1 MYNNSF
7 NYITS
12 NYYFSFMKPLH
23 LTIFLFLVFG
33 CSPIDRNA
41 GQRDWLKSLPKVE
54 THIHL
59 DGSVRLNTIWD
70 IAQADSIDLGV
81 QSIDQL
87 ESICTVREPM
97 NSLQEVLDVFWVH
110 QKVLNS
116 RVNIARVTFENVEDA
131 YNDGVVLLELR
142 FAPTFISLG
151 KDGLSNDDIIL
162 GVLDGIQAGME
173 RYDIEVGLIG
183 IGVRGMKEEDN
194 MQALLDIIKI
204 KNGAHPHASRLVGY
218 DLAAAEAGFETSSFL
233 NLITVARQGGLHI
246 TIHSGED
253 TDAEHVRKTLNIL
266 GAERIGHGVKSWD
279 DPAVIELIKEK
290 DAHLELSVTSNWLT
304 KTSLSIEDHPIK
316 KLYESGVSIS
326 INTDDAH
333 LMGIDLMHEYELIID
348 KFGFTGDDFMKI
360 NADALE
366 HSFLPEHIKS
376 KVREKYFSNLSS
388 EDIPE

>member
-1 MYNNSF
+1 M
-7 NYITS
+7 
-12 NYYFSFMKPLH
+12 L
-23 LTIFLFLVFG
+23 LFLLAG
-33 CSPIDRNA
+33 CSQDNEEEESGNWI
-41 GQRDWLKSLPKVE
+41 KTLPKIE

-59 DGSVRLNTIWD
+59 DGSVRLNTIWE

-81 QSIDQL
+81 QSIDEL
-87 ESICTVREPM
+87 ENICTVLEPM

-116 RVNIARVTFENVEDA
+116 RENIARVTFENVEDA

-142 FAPTFISLG
+142 FAPTFISLR
-151 KDGLSNDDIIL
+151 KESLSNDDIIL
-162 GVLDGIQAGME
+162 GVLDGIQAGMQ

-183 IGVRGMKEEDN
+183 IGVRGMEEEDN
-194 MQALLDIIKI
+194 MQALLDIIRL
-204 KNGAHPHASRLVGY
+204 KNGDHPHADRLVGF
-218 DLAAAEAGFETSSFL
+218 DLAATEAGFATSSFL
-233 NLITVARQGGLHI
+233 NLITIARKGGLHI

-279 DPAVIELIKEK
+279 DPSVIELLKER

-304 KTSLSIEDHPIK
+304 KTVLTIEDHPIK

-333 LMGIDLMHEYELIID
+333 LMGIDLMHEYELIAD
-348 KFGFTGDDFMKI
+348 KFGFTKDDFMKI

-366 HSFLPEHIKS
+366 HSFL
-376 KVREKYFSNLSS
+376 S
-388 EDIPE
+388 EDIKAKVRDKHFKNWSSGAMPK

>member
-1 MYNNSF
+1 
-7 NYITS
+7 
-12 NYYFSFMKPLH
+12 MKFPLVTV
-23 LTIFLFLVFG
+23 LLLLSIACTTV
-33 CSPIDRNA
+33 DREA
-41 GQRDWLKSLPKVE
+41 GQSNWLKTLPKVE

-59 DGSVRLNTIWD
+59 DGSVRLNTIWE

-81 QSIDQL
+81 QSIDEL
-87 ESICTVREPM
+87 EDICTVREPM

-116 RVNIARVTFENVEDA
+116 RENIARVTFENVEDA

-142 FAPTFISLG
+142 FAPTFISLR
-151 KDGLSNDDIIL
+151 KEGLSNDDIIL
-162 GVLDGIQAGME
+162 GVLDGIQAGMH

-183 IGVRGMKEEDN
+183 IGVRGMEEADN
-194 MQALLDIIKI
+194 MQALLDIIRL
-204 KNGAHPHASRLVGY
+204 KNGDHPHADRLVGY
-218 DLAAAEAGFETSSFL
+218 DLAATEAGFETSSFL
-233 NLITVARQGGLHI
+233 NLITVAREGGLHI

-253 TDAEHVRKTLNIL
+253 TDAEHVRETLNIL

-279 DPAVIELIKEK
+279 DPAVIELIKER

-366 HSFLPEHIKS
+366 HSFLSEDIKS
-376 KVREKYFSNLSS
+376 KVREKHFKKWRAG
-388 EDIPE
+388 DMPK